1 MTIFDSIGKYRIA
14 LLGEEAYFLSY
25 KLRAEEVLMTSED
38 CPGTGALCGKPD
50 MGFRKSDKIQC
61 GELLEVYS

>member
-1 MTIFDSIGKYRIA
+1 
-14 LLGEEAYFLSY
+14 
-25 KLRAEEVLMTSED
+25 MTSED